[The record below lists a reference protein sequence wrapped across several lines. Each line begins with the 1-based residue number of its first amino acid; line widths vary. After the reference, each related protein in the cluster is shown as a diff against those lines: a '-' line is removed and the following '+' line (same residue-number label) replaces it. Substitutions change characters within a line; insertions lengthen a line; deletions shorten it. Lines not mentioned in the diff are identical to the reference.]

1 MKHKFALIFVLFF
14 QILTY
19 AQNETSRKKIVAE
32 TNVAELYKMADY
44 YAALFQKQKAE
55 AFLVAKQKGWK
66 TITHTKS
73 GGMTELMRIEN
84 GLPIYYTTDNNGAG
98 ITTRTNKLHTG
109 GSLGL
114 NLDGQNMTI
123 GIWDGGKVRNTHT
136 AFSGR
141 VTISDNAPTF
151 SAHPTHVAGT
161 MVGGA
166 TNPNAKGMA
175 PLASL
180 LAYDWNNDTSE
191 LSRAAANGLLI
202 SNHSYGYSPEDVSI
216 AQWGRYD
223 SDSRTFDNIMF
234 NAPYYLFVNSAGNSR
249 NRNFNPSKDGYDL
262 LAGKS
267 TSKNS
272 IIVAAV
278 GQVSNYT
285 GPGSVPMSSFS
296 SWGPT
301 DDGRIKPDI
310 SGKGVNLLSSLASSD
325 NTYGRMSGTSMAS
338 PNVAGTLLLL
348 QQHYNN
354 VKGNFMKSA
363 TLRGLAIHTA
373 DEAGEENGPDYAFGW
388 GLLNAEKAANMITN
402 EGFQSY
408 IRENSL
414 AQGQNFSFN
423 IEAFDPSK
431 PLVATIC
438 WTDPAG
444 QVISGAVD
452 LATPSL
458 VNDLDIRITNG
469 SETSFPWK
477 LNPAEV
483 DAPAT
488 RGDNIVDNVEKIEIP
503 NPSGKY
509 TITVSHK
516 GTLANGNQNY
526 SLLISNVASNPI
538 MLSSTTPLTNRICQG
553 TAQSS
558 FDFQLM
564 AAPNFNETAT
574 FSVSGLP
581 VGAVANFTPATM
593 TASGNASINL
603 TNLSGIAPGTY
614 PLMVTAQSATATSE
628 LSLRLI
634 VQNQLANGPQL
645 LSPVNNANSSD
656 INPVLS
662 WQDMGDN
669 VMSYTIDLSKNADFA
684 SAVQTFTSTS
694 DNFNLTALDYGTT
707 YFWRVKAN
715 NVCGSSVYS
724 AVHSFTTTCSSAL
737 VVTISERTY
746 HSLKATWTNPNAA
759 NSFEVYIVRRGTTPT
774 TPAITVNTNTYT
786 FDGLDS
792 YTDYDV
798 FVRSSCSLN
807 TWSSWV
813 STPTQTLL
821 NHCVDGV
828 FFDSGG
834 VSQNYSN
841 GEYITTVMTPM
852 NPGEKVNVT
861 FTEFDLED
869 QADRLYIYN
878 GPNNTFPFIGPD
890 EYGFTGTNNPGTVT
904 STDASGTLTFI
915 FYSDGLNTA
924 PGWNA
929 TVSCAALAT
938 AGFNA
943 PVFSYYPNP
952 ASNVV
957 HFSANE
963 TIKSI
968 AVYNMLG
975 QMIQSNSPNSKQPTI
990 DISNL
995 ATGQYLFKVQ
1005 TESAVKIVKIVKKQ

>member
-1 MKHKFALIFVLFF
+1 MKHKFALIFILFF

-19 AQNETSRKKIVAE
+19 AQNENSRKKIISE
-32 TNVAELYKMADY
+32 TNVAELYKLSDY
-44 YAALFQKQKAE
+44 YADLFKQQKSE
-55 AFLVAKQKGWK
+55 AFLIAKQKGWR
-66 TITHTKS
+66 TITYSKS

-84 GLPIYYTTDNNGAG
+84 GRPIYYTTDNAGAG
-98 ITTRTNKLHTG
+98 ITTRANRLHTG

-166 TNPNAKGMA
+166 ANPNAKGMA

-180 LAYDWNNDTSE
+180 LAYDWNNDVSE

-202 SNHSYGYSPEDVSI
+202 SNHSYGYDPDDVAI

-223 SDSRTFDNIMF
+223 SDSRAFDNIMF

-249 NRNFNPSKDGYDL
+249 NRNYNPSKGGYDL

-285 GPGSVPMSSFS
+285 GPGSVVMSSFS

-310 SGKGVNLLSSLASSD
+310 SGKGVNLLSSLATTD
-325 NTYGRMSGTSMAS
+325 NAYGRMSGTSMAS

-373 DEAGEENGPDYAFGW
+373 DEAGEENGPDYAHGW
-388 GLLNAEKAANMITN
+388 GLLNAEKAANMITH

-408 IRENSL
+408 IRENTL
-414 AQGQNFSFN
+414 AQGQSFSFN
-423 IEAFDPSK
+423 IEAFDATK

-444 QVISGAVD
+444 QVVSGAVD

-469 SETSFPWK
+469 SETNFPWK
-477 LNPAEV
+477 LDPSEM

-488 RGDNIVDNVEKIEIP
+488 QGDNIVDNVEKIEIP

-509 TITVSHK
+509 TITISHK
-516 GTLANGNQNY
+516 GTLVNGNQNY
-526 SLLISNVASNPI
+526 SLLISNMASNPL
-538 MLSSTTPLTNRICQG
+538 MLSSTAPITNRICEG
-553 TAQSS
+553 ISESA

-564 AAPNFNETAT
+564 TSPTFNETAN

-581 VGAVANFTPATM
+581 QGAVANFSPATM
-593 TASGNASINL
+593 TASGNVSMTL
-603 TNLSGIAPGTY
+603 TNLSGITPGTY
-614 PLMVTAQSATATSE
+614 PLVVTAQSSAASSE
-628 LSLRLI
+628 LSLNLI
-634 VQNQLANGPQL
+634 IQNPLTNGPQL
-645 LSPVNNANSSD
+645 ISPANNTNQSN
-656 INPVLS
+656 IEQELI
-662 WQDMGDN
+662 WQNIGNN

-684 SAVQTFTSTS
+684 SNVQTFTTTTA
-694 DNFNLTALDYGTT
+694 NLNLEALDYGTT
-707 YFWRVKAN
+707 YYWRVRAN
-715 NVCGSSVYS
+715 NVCGFS
-724 AVHSFTTTCSSAL
+724 AFSAINNFTTTCSSAI
-737 VVTISERTY
+737 VISISEKTY
-746 HSLKATWTNPNAA
+746 HSLTATWTNPNAT
-759 NSFEVYIVRRGTTPT
+759 NTFEVNIARRGTTPT
-774 TPAITVNTNTYT
+774 TPAITVNTNSNT

-792 YTDYDV
+792 YTDYEV
-798 FVRSSCSLN
+798 FVRSACSAN

-813 STPTQTLL
+813 TLPTQTLI
-821 NHCVDGV
+821 NHCVDGI

-841 GEYITTVMTPM
+841 GEYATTVMTPM
-852 NPGEKVNVT
+852 NPNEKVSVT
-861 FTEFDLED
+861 FTEFELED

-878 GPNNTFPFIGPD
+878 GPNSTYPYIGPD

-904 STDASGTLTFI
+904 STDASGTLTFV
-915 FYSDGLNTA
+915 FYSDGVNTA
-924 PGWNA
+924 SGWNA

-943 PVFSYYPNP
+943 AVFSYYPNP
-952 ASNVV
+952 ASNAV
-957 HFSANE
+957 HFSGNE

-968 AVYNMLG
+968 VVYNMLG
-975 QMIQSNSPNSKQPTI
+975 QMIQSNTPNSKQPTV
-990 DISNL
+990 DISNF
-995 ATGQYLFKVQ
+995 ANGQYLFKIE
-1005 TESAVKIVKIVKKQ
+1005 TKSAVKTVKIVKKH